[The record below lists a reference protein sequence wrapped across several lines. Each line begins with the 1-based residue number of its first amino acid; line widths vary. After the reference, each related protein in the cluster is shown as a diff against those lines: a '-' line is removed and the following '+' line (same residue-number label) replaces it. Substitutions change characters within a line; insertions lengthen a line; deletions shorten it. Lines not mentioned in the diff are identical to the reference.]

1 MPKNYNPRPETKELL
16 AQAYKTSQSVPYDVT
31 TRWLFYQVVQTY
43 GFPKD
48 AYGRFK
54 SMISKARHCFYEDWA
69 PDTLTDDGREIVEL
83 EGGFDNIAD
92 WVDAMSRQ
100 VPNFPAV
107 VDQECIMQIWFEA
120 AAMRSQFEY
129 YLGDH
134 RIDLVPFGG
143 DPSIRHK
150 WNVAQRINEFYRKYK
165 KPILI
170 LYFGDFDPKGLQI
183 PESALKHIWRWTGEL
198 KGISTK
204 LQQVGESEWRTPDG
218 MFRYIRVGINKSH
231 IGVMDIPENPEK
243 PGTYQW
249 EALNDDM
256 AGKFILDAV
265 KPFWSK
271 SQVAVTELR
280 EARHARPWKE
290 YIRLHRDDILN
301 VIKKYVKA
309 AESGDGEKEEE

>member
-1 MPKNYNPRPETKELL
+1 MVYKPRSETAELL
-16 AQAYKTSQSVPYDVT
+16 KHAYEISQSVPYEVT
-31 TRWLFYQVVQTY
+31 TRWLFYQLVQLY

-54 SMISKARHCFYEDWA
+54 SMISKARHAFYGEWS
-69 PDTLTDDGREIVEL
+69 PDTLTDDSREIVEL
-83 EGGFDNIAD
+83 EGGFSTIAK

-107 VDQECIMQIWFEA
+107 ENQEYIVQIWFEA

-129 YLGDH
+129 YVGDH

-150 WNVAQRINEFYRKYK
+150 WNVARRLQDFYKEFK
-165 KPILI
+165 KPIVI
-170 LYFGDFDPKGLQI
+170 LYFGDYDPKGLVI
-183 PESALKHIWRWTGEL
+183 PESALRHIWRWTGEL
-198 KGISTK
+198 KGISNTLK
-204 LQQVGESEWRTPDG
+204 RVSDVEWGTSDG
-218 MFRYIRVGINKSH
+218 KFRYFRVGINKSH

-249 EALNDDM
+249 EALKDEM
-256 AGKFILDAV
+256 AGKFILDAI

-271 SQVAVTELR
+271 SKVEET
-280 EARHARPWKE
+280 EAREKRHAKPWE
-290 YIRLHRDDILN
+290 RYILGHRAEILEAIETAVN
-301 VIKKYVKA
+301 SK
-309 AESGDGEKEEE
+309 DEEE